1 MKSASY
7 NKNNGSDRW
16 NKLSIACVIVFF
28 HLIGQHLILIS
39 PHWLILRLVL
49 TEQEEMLTGR
59 LPGKYSTEDASY
71 VHVRPGE
78 TAATPG

>member
-1 MKSASY
+1 MCHLLLP
-7 NKNNGSDRW
+7 SDW
-16 NKLSIACVIVFF
+16 I
-28 HLIGQHLILIS
+28 IS
-39 PHWLILRLVL
+39 NPHSSLLANLAVSL

-78 TAATPG
+78 TAGTPGQQDQR